1 MPGKILHDARRRNHD
16 TFANE
21 PRELLIAMRTAANA
35 AAFRN
40 HPVPRNEVA
49 FIFGK
54 LRQHRDG
61 ERRRNAGLRREAL
74 RRRNA
79 PDWNFAKKR
88 QQLGF

>member
-1 MPGKILHDARRRNHD
+1 MPGKVLDDAGRRNHYP
-16 TFANE
+16 FANE

-54 LRQHRDG
+54 LRQHRDC
-61 ERRRNAGLRREAL
+61 ERRRNARLRRKAL

-79 PDWNFAKKR
+79 ADGNFAKKR
-88 QQLGF
+88 Q